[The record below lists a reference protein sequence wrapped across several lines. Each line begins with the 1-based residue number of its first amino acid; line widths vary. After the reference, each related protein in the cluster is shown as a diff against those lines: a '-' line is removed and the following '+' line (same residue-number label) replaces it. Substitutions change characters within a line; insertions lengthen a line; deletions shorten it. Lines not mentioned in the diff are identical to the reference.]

1 MDSQSNRVPISAK
14 QVLGISEKLASPK
27 RIRSDSMTSQLAPFS
42 AVGQLVNAREQI
54 KQELHEDQTYN
65 WFQRTFTFHTV
76 HDHTRRIH
84 ELLVQAQTEEHERAG
99 TLFNLVMQGD
109 LEGIKEKLNYE
120 RMRGKSSVILYY
132 IFIVQIYMTCS
143 LPLTHRWRI

>member
-14 QVLGISEKLASPK
+14 QVLGISEKLAGPRK
-27 RIRSDSMTSQLAPFS
+27 NRSDSVTSQLAPFQS
-42 AVGQLVNAREQI
+42 AVGQLVNARDQI

-65 WFQRTFTFHTV
+65 WFQRAFTFRTV

-120 RMRGKSSVILYY
+120 RMRGKSFIFLFHLFKYSFIILP
-132 IFIVQIYMTCS
+132 FDT
-143 LPLTHRWRI
+143 